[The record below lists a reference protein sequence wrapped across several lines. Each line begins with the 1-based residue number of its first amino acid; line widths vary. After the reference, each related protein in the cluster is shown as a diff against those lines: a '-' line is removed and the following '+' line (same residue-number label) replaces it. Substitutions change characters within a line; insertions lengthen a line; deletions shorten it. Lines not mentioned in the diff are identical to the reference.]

1 MKVSWQRNRKRWQR
15 NLATKLNPL
24 SQKLLKKAQNI
35 GELLKEYVELRYGDV
50 DFRYGDEK
58 WRVTNG
64 KEGTPPGES
73 GIPPKI
79 VVVSTPRNIYLPY
92 ETPKNNP
99 NIEKNQTAVNPLFKA
114 LQDMK
119 ELNEEEVSTLQLD
132 NRFGILQDLGVTERL
147 NCSALFPWIRKLAS
161 QITYILETREL
172 YSLEVKAVYPEIL
185 NDLEIARSVCDQLTY
200 TLSKQNGILTNR
212 QYTELMTKLLHYAK
226 IAQQAAL
233 QLSDHHEAFV
243 TEAISPLESGPEIEW
258 VFKEEFPPKPP
269 KEEKPKEE

>member
-1 MKVSWQRNRKRWQR
+1 MASK
-15 NLATKLNPL
+15 TNPL
-24 SQKLLKKAQNI
+24 SQKLREKAQNM

-58 WRVTNG
+58 WRETNG

-79 VVVSTPRNIYLPY
+79 VVVSTPRNIYQPD
-92 ETPKNNP
+92 ETPKKNSENNE
-99 NIEKNQTAVNPLFKA
+99 NKKQTAVNPLFQA
-114 LQDMK
+114 LQDLK
-119 ELNEEEVSTLQLD
+119 ELNEEQVSTLQLD
-132 NRFGILQDLGVTERL
+132 NRFGIIQDLGVTERL

-161 QITYILETREL
+161 QVTYILETREL
-172 YSLEVKAVYPEIL
+172 YSLEIKAVYPEIL
-185 NDLEIARSVCDQLTY
+185 NDLEIARSTCDQLTH

-243 TEAISPLESGPEIEW
+243 TETISPLESGPEIEW
-258 VFKEEFPPKPP
+258 VFKEELPPKPP
-269 KEEKPKEE
+269 SKEEKPKEE